1 MRTPLPSQA
10 GPGQVIGLALLL
22 AWPLAQAQTMTP
34 ALSAAPVPSTTAQ
47 AAPATA
53 PGLPLW
59 EIGALGVAV
68 SQQAYPGANQQ
79 KNGVGVLPYFVY
91 RGKWL
96 RADRDTLG
104 LRAIDT
110 PRIKLDVG
118 FAGALG
124 SSSADVTVRQGMPDL
139 GTLVEFGPRLRI
151 ELSDPAQRSNGRWR
165 LDLPVRGVFDLSDG
179 FKQRGVSFEPRLVF
193 DRRSNYGLSYSASV
207 SAVVGNQRLN
217 DTFYGVAPA
226 YMNATR
232 PAYQAQS
239 GLVAVRAGVS
249 ASYRFNPDWQLF
261 TYARIDSVA
270 GAANRN
276 SPLVQRNTGATVGIG
291 LSYTLAR
298 SSSRAID

>member
-1 MRTPLPSQA
+1 MA
-10 GPGQVIGLALLL
+10 LALLL

-34 ALSAAPVPSTTAQ
+34 ALASEPSATAQ
-47 AAPATA
+47 AAPAAA
-53 PGLPLW
+53 PGMPLW

-118 FAGALG
+118 FSGALG
-124 SSSADVTVRQGMPDL
+124 SNSSDIAVRQGMPDL

-298 SSSRAID
+298 SSTSAID

>member
-1 MRTPLPSQA
+1 MA
-10 GPGQVIGLALLL
+10 LALLL

-34 ALSAAPVPSTTAQ
+34 ALASEPSATAQ
-47 AAPATA
+47 AAPAAA
-53 PGLPLW
+53 PGMPLW

-118 FAGALG
+118 FSGALG
-124 SSSADVTVRQGMPDL
+124 SNSSDIAVRQGMPDL

-151 ELSDPAQRSNGRWR
+151 ELSDPGQRSNGRWR

-298 SSSRAID
+298 SSTSAID

>member
-1 MRTPLPSQA
+1 MRTQPHSLPRPVMA
-10 GPGQVIGLALLL
+10 LALLL

-34 ALSAAPVPSTTAQ
+34 ALASEPSATAQ

-59 EIGALGVAV
+59 EIGALGVVV
-68 SQQAYPGANQQ
+68 SQQAYPGAYQQ

-118 FAGALG
+118 FSGALG
-124 SSSADVTVRQGMPDL
+124 SNSSDIAVRQGMPDL

-151 ELSDPAQRSNGRWR
+151 ELSDPEQRSNGRWR

-207 SAVVGNQRLN
+207 SAVVGNQHLN

-226 YMNATR
+226 YATAAR

-239 GLVAVRAGVS
+239 GLVALRTGIT

>member
-1 MRTPLPSQA
+1 MRTQPHSLPRPVMA
-10 GPGQVIGLALLL
+10 LALLL

-34 ALSAAPVPSTTAQ
+34 ALASEPSATAQ
-47 AAPATA
+47 AAPAAA
-53 PGLPLW
+53 PGMPLW

-118 FAGALG
+118 FSGALG
-124 SSSADVTVRQGMPDL
+124 SNSSDIAVRQGMPDL

-151 ELSDPAQRSNGRWR
+151 ELSDPGQRSNGRWR

-298 SSSRAID
+298 SSTSAID

>member
-1 MRTPLPSQA
+1 MRTQPHSLPRPVMA
-10 GPGQVIGLALLL
+10 LALLL
-22 AWPLAQAQTMTP
+22 AWPLAQAQTSAPTP
-34 ALSAAPVPSTTAQ
+34 APASTPSDTAQ
-47 AAPATA
+47 AAPGS
-53 PGLPLW
+53 GLPLW
-59 EIGALGVAV
+59 EIGALGVVV

-104 LRAIDT
+104 LRAINT

-226 YMNATR
+226 YATAAR

>member
-1 MRTPLPSQA
+1 MRTQPHSLPRPVMA
-10 GPGQVIGLALLL
+10 LALLL
-22 AWPLAQAQTMTP
+22 AWPLAQAQTSAPTP
-34 ALSAAPVPSTTAQ
+34 APASTPSDTAQ
-47 AAPATA
+47 AAPGS
-53 PGLPLW
+53 GLPLW
-59 EIGALGVAV
+59 EIGALGVVV

-118 FAGALG
+118 FSGALG

-151 ELSDPAQRSNGRWR
+151 ELSNPEQRSNGRWR

-226 YMNATR
+226 YATAAR

-298 SSSRAID
+298 SSTRAID